1 MRLENYSVAAF
12 EALEPEEAP
21 PETSWP
27 AAIQAG
33 KDVRVQ
39 VGPVYAGLAQV
50 PSRMKWCVGSVSSVT
65 SYPSATDA
73 SQHAESP

>member
-1 MRLENYSVAAF
+1 MHADFGPRQGEPMRLENYSVAAF
-12 EALEPEEAP
+12 EALEPEGTP
-21 PETSWP
+21 PETPWP

-50 PSRMKWCVGSVSSVT
+50 PSRMKWCVGR
-65 SYPSATDA
+65 
-73 SQHAESP
+73 